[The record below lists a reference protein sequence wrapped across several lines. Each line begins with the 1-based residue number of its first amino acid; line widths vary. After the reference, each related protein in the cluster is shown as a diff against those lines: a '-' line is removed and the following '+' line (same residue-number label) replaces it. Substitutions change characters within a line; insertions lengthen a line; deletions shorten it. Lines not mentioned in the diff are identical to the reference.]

1 MQSKQSKLMMT
12 ALVAAKAATALEIT
26 EGTALVET
34 QQDTVKTFFAQTRDD
49 EDAPDMPPGN
59 DNPNDNNG
67 DEPDGS
73 GQNQSGG
80 KGDEPDEDP
89 SNNGD
94 EDPSFDSK
102 DEEDINEKIELLA
115 DGAIGGLNAKQDWI
129 VEKLQFFTRTRLQQL
144 RELDETCRVLM
155 DERKEFYTNE
165 LNQDKDDAVADMREC
180 REDYINELLE
190 FKEALKDKLQGIL
203 NQTIWDIKEM
213 KVEGVLN
220 EAGIPTEEHKT
231 TLDGMIE
238 DRINQFN
245 TDSDNIVNVDWMQ
258 RVLDEDGREEE
269 FHDCL
274 EDAKEDYM
282 DAYNDDANE
291 NGYGPDFREEYEKCY
306 TQMEEFKSAAR
317 TELQDMCDG
326 FTDDAEKQ
334 VHIAKSEFKKM
345 FMASIEKLHN
355 LTLTEEQRMSLK
367 ELVMDKQSDFVD
379 LVTNWK
385 TGVMNKLI
393 SIHDDFEEDLC
404 EIVDEFE
411 DDIDTTACPEFPMT
425 TPECS
430 VLNWLAALD
439 VEN

>member
-49 EDAPDMPPGN
+49 EDAPEMPPGN

-80 KGDEPDEDP
+80 KDNDNDDGDNGTPEGSPDA
-89 SNNGD
+89 
-94 EDPSFDSK
+94 SFDSK
-102 DEEDINEKIELLA
+102 DEEDINEKIELLS
-115 DGAIGGLNAKQDWI
+115 DGAIGGLIAKQAWI
-129 VEKLQFFTRTRLQQL
+129 VEKIEFLTRTRLQQL
-144 RELDETCRVLM
+144 RELDDTCRDLM
-155 DERKEFYTNE
+155 KERKEYYTNE
-165 LNQDKDDAVADMREC
+165 LNNDKDEALADMREC

-190 FKEALKDKLQGIL
+190 FKEALKDKLQGLL

-231 TLDGMIE
+231 TLDGMIV

-245 TDSDNIVNVDWMQ
+245 TDSQNICDEDWMGQ
-258 RVLDEDGREEE
+258 VLNPEEGREAE

-282 DAYNDDANE
+282 DAYADDANE
-291 NGYGPDFREEYEKCY
+291 DGYGPDFREEY
-306 TQMEEFKSAAR
+306 
-317 TELQDMCDG
+317 
-326 FTDDAEKQ
+326 
-334 VHIAKSEFKKM
+334 
-345 FMASIEKLHN
+345 
-355 LTLTEEQRMSLK
+355 
-367 ELVMDKQSDFVD
+367 
-379 LVTNWK
+379 
-385 TGVMNKLI
+385 
-393 SIHDDFEEDLC
+393 
-404 EIVDEFE
+404 
-411 DDIDTTACPEFPMT
+411 
-425 TPECS
+425 
-430 VLNWLAALD
+430 
-439 VEN
+439 